1 MRRLET
7 SGRLLFSS
15 FGAHNLRDRPAPLRG
30 TRPDPR
36 GDRRL
41 HRTKERPA
49 ARETAWSLR
58 AAVHS
63 TTTSCCCGGDVVP
76 REWAPSAPPVNSR
89 LICGLLPST
98 SGASIAPPPPP
109 PPTLSSRAHTHTQ
122 RDAGTRHAT
131 SQLPRDNV
139 ARQQQQQRGGGDA
152 ARGSGVKAAG
162 Q

>member
-15 FGAHNLRDRPAPLRG
+15 FGAHNLQDWPAPLRG
-30 TRPDPR
+30 TRPEPR
-36 GDRRL
+36 GHRRS
-41 HRTKERPA
+41 HRTKKRPA

-63 TTTSCCCGGDVVP
+63 TTTTTSCCSGGDVVP

-89 LICGLLPST
+89 RICGLLPST
-98 SGASIAPPPPP
+98 SGASFAPPHAPF
-109 PPTLSSRAHTHTQ
+109 THTQ
-122 RDAGTRHAT
+122 RDANTRHAT

-139 ARQQQQQRGGGDA
+139 ASQQQQRGGGDA
-152 ARGSGVKAAG
+152 ARRSGVKAAG